1 MARWLRCAYASHKP
15 FPEPL
20 PFMTAVQF
28 KLLSAFTCFATIIA
42 APLCAYAQEPEPL
55 PQPAATSNAAVGSN
69 AAVAAAARP
78 QQGIPITQNCALG
91 MHAGLDETDAI
102 TAADIVCHELVRQ
115 GAGGNFEVRFGK
127 LGAEVQLTVATAASA
142 QGNVAY
148 DERRVMMSSLSEVSV
163 AAPRVVAALL
173 DKRPVA
179 ATETSDNVLQ
189 SETRRPLVK
198 NGHMGLDAGLL
209 IASSVGA
216 TSGIA
221 PGFNLGL
228 RYRTDRYGIGGEL
241 RHAGGGETSS
251 KLTTTTL
258 GLGARYY
265 LTAADTAPF
274 AGGGVGMSYVAIER
288 SGGTSVSGTGAS
300 LYIEGG
306 MEFFRTHR
314 VGMSAAL
321 RADAPL
327 FAAKAQGPTP
337 DGDAYVI
344 PVSLQVGIQFW

>member
-1 MARWLRCAYASHKP
+1 
-15 FPEPL
+15 
-20 PFMTAVQF
+20 MTAVQF
-28 KLLSAFTCFATIIA
+28 KFLSAFTCFATIIA
-42 APLCAYAQEPEPL
+42 APLCAYAQEPAPL
-55 PQPAATSNAAVGSN
+55 PQPAATSNASVGST
-69 AAVAAAARP
+69 AAVAAAHP

-91 MHAGLDETDAI
+91 MRAGLDETDAI
-102 TAADIVCHELVRQ
+102 TAADIVCHEIVRQ
-115 GAGGNFEVRFGK
+115 GGGGNFEVRLGK

-148 DERRVMMSSLSEVSV
+148 DERRVMMSSLSEISV
-163 AAPRVVAALL
+163 AAPRVVSALL
-173 DKRPVA
+173 DKRAVA

-209 IASSVGA
+209 VASSVGA

-228 RYRTDRYGIGGEL
+228 RYRTDRYGFGGEF
-241 RHAGGGETSS
+241 RYAGGGETSS
-251 KLTTTTL
+251 TLHTTTL
-258 GLGARYY
+258 GVGARYY
-265 LTAADTAPF
+265 LTTADTAPF
-274 AGGGVGMSYVAIER
+274 GGGGVGVTYVGLQR
-288 SGGTSVSGTGAS
+288 SGSASVSGTGAS
-300 LYIEGG
+300 VYLEGG
-306 MEFFRTHR
+306 VEFFRTHR

-327 FAAKAQGPTP
+327 FAAKSKGP

-344 PVSLQVGIQFW
+344 PVSLQVGMQFW